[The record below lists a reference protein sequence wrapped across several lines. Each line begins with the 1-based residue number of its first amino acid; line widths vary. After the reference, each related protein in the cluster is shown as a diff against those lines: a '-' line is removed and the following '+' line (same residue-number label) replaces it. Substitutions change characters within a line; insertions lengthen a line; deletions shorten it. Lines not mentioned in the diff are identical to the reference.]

1 MMSLQYGIHAKEGQ
15 TGEAMSQTCA
25 QELETYLT
33 PWSERL
39 DAYVDRRIVGNLIA
53 TVAGI
58 VQTRSDL
65 TLTELG
71 STITGPQQAEA
82 GTQRLERLLQHQGWK
97 AEMLEQVWWEQAE
110 SFRQKVEQRGETPL
124 CIWDSSVLEKAE
136 SQKLEGLGKVR
147 SSKARRLARSRPGVF
162 NRPGAPIMVRGF
174 EWESLLLVGKSGGPQ
189 VVAMRWWSRDK
200 QQVGQQQHVQAELLG
215 QVARRWGRRVRHVFD
230 RGYGNGPWLAWLS
243 HYRVRF
249 VVRWMKGRKLI
260 DAAGQE
266 RKAWEIAR
274 GKRAWGEARLL
285 WDTHCHVF
293 RSTRVLALPVRHP
306 EYAGPLWL
314 VVVRQGKGREPWY
327 LLTNEPVDTEQEAWE
342 LAISYVRRWQ
352 IEESYRFQKGEL
364 QIESIRVQGWEPRR
378 KLLLL
383 VTLAY
388 GYLLHLL
395 SPPLGPLRDGLLAQ
409 WCQRADWRLRMV
421 KVPLYRLRWAL
432 SRLWARHPPQVR
444 GCQPYRPPTRTTWPA
459 CSLPWWTTLWHQLGY
474 MF

>member
-1 MMSLQYGIHAKEGQ
+1 MMSLQYGIPAKEGQ
-15 TGEAMSQTCA
+15 TGETMSQTCA
-25 QELETYLT
+25 QELEAYLT

-71 STITGPQQAEA
+71 STITGPQHAEA
-82 GTQRLERLLQHQGWK
+82 GTQRLGRLLQHQGWK

-110 SFRQKVEQRGETPL
+110 SFRQEVEQRGETPL

-174 EWESLLLVGKSGGPQ
+174 EWESLLLVGKRGGPQ
-189 VVAMRWWSRDK
+189 VAAMRWWSRDK
-200 QQVGQQQHVQAELLG
+200 QQVGQQQQVQAELLG
-215 QVARRWGRRVRHVFD
+215 QVAWRWGRRVRHVFD

-243 HYRVRF
+243 HSRVRF

-285 WDTHCHVF
+285 WDTHYHVF

-306 EYAGPLWL
+306 DYAGQLWL

-327 LLTNEPVDTEQEAWE
+327 LLTNEPVEQEQDAWE

-352 IEESYRFQKGEL
+352 IEESYRFQKCEL

-395 SPPLGPLRDGLLAQ
+395 GPPQEPLREGLLKQ
-409 WCQRADWRLRMV
+409 WCQRADWRLRTV

-432 SRLWARHPPQVR
+432 SRLWMRHPPQLR
-444 GCQPYRPPTRTTWPA
+444 GCQPYRPPIRTTWPA
-459 CSLPWWTTLWHQLGY
+459 GSLPWWTTLWHQLGY
-474 MF
+474 LF